1 MQIKI
6 RRYVTAGVALVG
18 ASVIAVAP
26 LHPQTAD
33 VVRPASHAVQLAAV
47 PSPFEVYSEVAE
59 RTAENVANLA
69 EAYFADPFPITG
81 ATIDNQ
87 LADLVDAA
95 AALGDGDGSAAFA
108 SVVDAII
115 EPLRIPGAW
124 NAALDDKINMEY
136 GEWAMFMVFGSAIAG
151 FGAAFLALQ
160 DVFEA
165 AAAFDL
171 IGVVNAVVNIPALI
185 IDGILNGVVR
195 IGAGF
200 LPGGLLSTGYADGP
214 VEALIE
220 LGKSTGDKL
229 RSSSPDA
236 SPAVE
241 EPSSDLSPAD
251 QEFGALAVAD
261 TTIQVQQE
269 VDTAALAPTDAA
281 DTIDDLVEATTQTL
295 DQANQGLDPTPAGV
309 TDHAGAMDSPVVDA
323 LPQTDAELDT
333 AENAITAGADE
344 ADEALAAEDLD
355 AEIADSRD
363 AGTDLS
369 DGNNAD
375 PGQALAMVPAD
386 ETTEA
391 PLDPRAIAGTD
402 EAASNDRGPVESPRL
417 KAADNLG

>member
-6 RRYVTAGVALVG
+6 RPYFTAGVALVG

-26 LHPQTAD
+26 LQPATAD

-69 EAYFADPFPITG
+69 EAYFADPFPITS

-87 LADLVDAA
+87 LADLADAA
-95 AALGDGDGSAAFA
+95 AALEDGDGSAAFA
-108 SVVDAII
+108 SLVDAGV

-124 NAALDDKINMEY
+124 NAALEHKINTEY
-136 GEWAMFMVFGSAIAG
+136 DAWAMFMVFGSAMAG

-185 IDGILNGVVR
+185 IDGVLNGVIR

-200 LPGGLLSTGYADGP
+200 LPGGLLSTAYADGP

-220 LGKSTGDKL
+220 LGKSTGDRL
-229 RSSSPDA
+229 RSASPDA

-241 EPSSDLSPAD
+241 EPSDLSPAD
-251 QEFGALAVAD
+251 QELGALAVAG

-269 VDTAALAPTDAA
+269 VDTAALAPADTA
-281 DTIDDLVEATTQTL
+281 DTIDDFVEATAQTL
-295 DQANQGLDPTPAGV
+295 DQANQGLDPTPAGA
-309 TDHAGAMDSPVVDA
+309 TDATGAMDTPVVDA
-323 LPQTDAELDT
+323 LPRRDAELDT
-333 AENAITAGADE
+333 ADDAITAAADE

-355 AEIADSRD
+355 AEIAERLD

-369 DGNNAD
+369 DRNNAE
-375 PGQALAMVPAD
+375 PGQAPAMATAD
-386 ETTEA
+386 GTTEA
-391 PLDPRAIAGTD
+391 PLDPRANAVTD
-402 EAASNDRGPVESPRL
+402 DAASHDRGPVERPQL
-417 KAADNLG
+417 KAADDLA